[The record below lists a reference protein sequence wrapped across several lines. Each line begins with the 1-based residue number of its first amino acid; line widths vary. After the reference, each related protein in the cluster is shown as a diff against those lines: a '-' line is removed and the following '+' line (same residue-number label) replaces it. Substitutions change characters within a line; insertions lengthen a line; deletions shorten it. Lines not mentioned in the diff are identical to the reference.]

1 MSMDFGV
8 DIPHQRYY
16 YTFDYN
22 NRTSIALKYV
32 STMSK
37 DKVKDNIMMTQ
48 FNQWEYS
55 YNFFL

>member
-8 DIPHQRYY
+8 DIPHQRYC